1 MNTSAHLDMY
11 SGNRDHHITENME
24 GRSVVVVKTVMIRIS

>member
-1 MNTSAHLDMY
+1 MNTSAHPYMY
-11 SGNRDHHITENME
+11 SGNRDHHVTEDME